1 MSKHIIGLLTLAA
14 LFGSTAR
21 SVAMDHD
28 ELVAKTLM
36 LVATSAV
43 ASQKCNLPPTD
54 VAFLKARVEE
64 LASAV
69 GLDLGDAQVQLRA
82 ANLMF
87 TAPTLQKVLAGDR
100 QATLDFCASVK
111 VTIDRFKAGLQNDWT

>member
-1 MSKHIIGLLTLAA
+1 MSKHIIGLLTFAA

-28 ELVAKTLM
+28 ELVTKTLM

-43 ASQKCNLPPTD
+43 ASDKCNLPTTD

-64 LASAV
+64 IASAV
-69 GLDLGDAQVQLRA
+69 GLDLDDAQVQLRA

-87 TAPTLQKVLAGDR
+87 TAATLQKVLAGDR
-100 QATLDFCASVK
+100 QATIDFCASVEI
-111 VTIDRFKAGLQNDWT
+111 TIDRFKARP

>member
-1 MSKHIIGLLTLAA
+1 MANQSPDRRRVLEII
-14 LFGSTAR
+14 
-21 SVAMDHD
+21 
-28 ELVAKTLM
+28 
-36 LVATSAV
+36 ATSAV
-43 ASQKCNLPPTD
+43 ASEKCNLPPTD

-69 GLDLGDAQVQLRA
+69 GLDLCDAQVQLRA

-100 QATLDFCASVK
+100 QATIDFCTSVK
-111 VTIDRFKAGLQNDWT
+111 VTIDRFKAQPDQLHSRPRSY

>member
-28 ELVAKTLM
+28 ELVTKTLM

-43 ASQKCNLPPTD
+43 ASDKCNLPTAD

-64 LASAV
+64 IASAV
-69 GLDLGDAQVQLRA
+69 GLDLDDAQVQLRV

-87 TAPTLQKVLAGDR
+87 TSPTLQKVLAGDR
-100 QATLDFCASVK
+100 QATIDFCASVK
-111 VTIDRFKAGLQNDWT
+111 VTIDRFKARPQNDWT